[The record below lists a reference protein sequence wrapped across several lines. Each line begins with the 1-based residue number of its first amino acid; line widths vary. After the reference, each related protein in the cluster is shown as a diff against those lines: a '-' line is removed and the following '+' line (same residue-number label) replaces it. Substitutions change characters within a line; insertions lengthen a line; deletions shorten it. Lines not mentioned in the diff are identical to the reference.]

1 MYKAEH
7 HKGWIWEYNLLLPA
21 CQHHDKIPKIPPET
35 YTIIYM
41 GTLFY
46 FSSPTLQT
54 YTLKGLA
61 YTTLASKPTLEHAQ
75 TYTMK
80 PTHLH

>member
-7 HKGWIWEYNLLLPA
+7 HKGWILEYNLLLPA
-21 CQHHDKIPKIPPET
+21 CQHTRNLH
-35 YTIIYM
+35 YNLY

-46 FSSPTLQT
+46 FSSPTLHT

-61 YTTLASKPTLEHAQ
+61 YTTLASKPTL
-75 TYTMK
+75 
-80 PTHLH
+80 